1 LEAALGGG
9 RHAEKRLSAG
19 QAKATLFAWLLFLV
33 GIAIYLVR

>member
-1 LEAALGGG
+1 ML
-9 RHAEKRLSAG
+9 KNDYQAG